1 MALAPHCNFEGST
14 LPLIV
19 GEFKSESGALFEYAV
34 RPDADKLIHDP
45 EFSHIVYVGSGG
57 IGGDCGYRAA
67 KVLGTVAYIAV
78 DEDDNG
84 TVVEKWAI
92 KSHRIYFQRG
102 K

>member
-34 RPDADKLIHDP
+34 RPDADKAIHDP
-45 EFSHIVYVGSGG
+45 EFTHIVYVGSGG

-78 DEDDNG
+78 DEDDSG
-84 TVVEKWAI
+84 SVVEKWAI
-92 KSHRIYFQRG
+92 KSHRIYVR